1 MATIVFK
8 CPLCGGPFEFA
19 EGDRASECQFCGAT
33 SAIVGDS
40 GIHRL
45 LLPERI
51 DLNGARSALRK
62 LLAAEG
68 GREFAASFDFKSGRL
83 YFLPFW
89 RVRGRAVGWQW
100 CEKESWSEEV
110 YYDENGARC
119 TRRVKEPNQRDFSV
133 ISKPVD
139 FSSPAA
145 AYDAFGP
152 LRAGLAGTVLKCEV
166 MDYPLAAARGVVADP
181 FKGAAQ
187 ARHEALAMLLQGATP
202 EGLLRRE
209 SRQRITGEWLSLMYY
224 PVWSLQFSRGE
235 ILYPVTVDAIS
246 GDVTR
251 CRFALEKEPELFLP
265 LALIALL
272 LYGWTTVPVVG
283 LLMTALSVALLK
295 WRVGTVELPVLVR
308 LLAGIPRRD
317 QEVRRG

>member
-19 EGDRASECQFCGAT
+19 EGDRVSECQFCGAT

-40 GIHRL
+40 GVHRL
-45 LLPERI
+45 LIPERV
-51 DLNGARSALRK
+51 DLNGARAALRK
-62 LLAAEG
+62 LLASAG
-68 GREFAASFDFKSGRL
+68 GQEFAASFDFKGGRL

-100 CEKESWSEEV
+100 CEKETWSDEV

-119 TRRVKEPNQRDFSV
+119 TRRIKGPDQRDFSV

-139 FSSPAA
+139 YSSAA
-145 AYDAFGP
+145 AGYDAFGP

-166 MDYPLAAARGVVADP
+166 MDYRLAAARGVVADP

-187 ARHEALAMLLQGATP
+187 ARREALAMVLQGTAS
-202 EGLLRRE
+202 EGVVRSQ
-209 SRQRITGEWLSLMYY
+209 SRQRITAEWLSLMYY

-235 ILYPVTVDAIS
+235 LLYPVTVDAVS
-246 GDVTR
+246 GDVTT
-251 CRFALEKEPELFLP
+251 CRFPLEKEPELFLP

-272 LYGWTTVPVVG
+272 MFGWTTMPVVG
-283 LLMTALSVALLK
+283 LLVTALSVAVLK
-295 WRVGTVELPVLVR
+295 WRVGTLELPVIVR

-317 QEVRRG
+317 MEVRRG